1 METRRGVPSWVEH
14 RSGVTGCPHSGVD
27 IFPEPSPR
35 TKPYCGVSAARV
47 CTSLPWIVECG
58 ETGDTI
64 PPQ

>member
-27 IFPEPSPR
+27 IFPELSPR
-35 TKPYCGVSAARV
+35 TKPYCGVKCSQGLYFPAMD
-47 CTSLPWIVECG
+47 CG
-58 ETGDTI
+58 VWGDRGHN